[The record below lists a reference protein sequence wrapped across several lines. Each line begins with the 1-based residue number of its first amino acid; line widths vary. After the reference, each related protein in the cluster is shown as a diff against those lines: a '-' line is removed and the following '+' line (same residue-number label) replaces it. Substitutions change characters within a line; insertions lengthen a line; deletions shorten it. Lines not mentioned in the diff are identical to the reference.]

1 MSANP
6 ESPNAKRSTAVEP
19 WQQGRGAAG
28 QGAGGGCFL
37 LELVCATAGS
47 FPVVGQQISP
57 GLGCPALWSLP
68 DLQGKC
74 SHYGRFRATMC
85 HKNWESAHTFSSR
98 AYAPLGSSH
107 QWATKPC
114 THPGATCLGV
124 RTLPQTFQTSLCSL
138 LRSLKNE
145 VGGVSEVICAVLTGP
160 RSPTSQMK
168 KLRPRDVK
176 DPSQPLH
183 EHKGWKRT
191 GGNAQGKPSRKI
203 SWGLPA
209 PLHSPPF

>member
-1 MSANP
+1 M
-6 ESPNAKRSTAVEP
+6 
-19 WQQGRGAAG
+19 
-28 QGAGGGCFL
+28 
-37 LELVCATAGS
+37 
-47 FPVVGQQISP
+47 
-57 GLGCPALWSLP
+57 WSLP

-209 PLHSPPF
+209 PALPSLLRRPAADRKVEAQGKGPGGGAETWQFPLSLVAPSD